1 MSNHPNQEK
10 PAPRPISG
18 LWRHGRCGVVVLINT
33 LLAPKLHQVAI
44 LCAAACF
51 GLATPAVHAA
61 DTSAAAGIVSPV
73 EPDEDSFDPGVS
85 SAGQVSEDSALF
97 KACQRHTTGATA
109 SM

>member
-33 LLAPKLHQVAI
+33 LLAQKLHQVAI

-61 DTSAAAGIVSPV
+61 DTSADAGIVSPD
-73 EPDEDSFDPGVS
+73 EPDEDSFDAGVR
-85 SAGQVSEDSALF
+85 SARSEERRVGKEWVSKCRYRWSP
-97 KACQRHTTGATA
+97 
-109 SM
+109 